1 MSRYISKILANTPF
15 TCTIKRKRIMA
26 KIEDFYR
33 DLNNR
38 DYLPNL
44 KQGVRVTANLLIT
57 KVKMELSYMDNE
69 NFLSAEE
76 TCGNLVLVFT
86 NNPGG
91 GEVTVEITSVTDA
104 SITVVYD
111 NGSKMEKN
119 ISLADYDE
127 VRKLI
132 DQISDLK

>member
-1 MSRYISKILANTPF
+1 
-15 TCTIKRKRIMA
+15 MA